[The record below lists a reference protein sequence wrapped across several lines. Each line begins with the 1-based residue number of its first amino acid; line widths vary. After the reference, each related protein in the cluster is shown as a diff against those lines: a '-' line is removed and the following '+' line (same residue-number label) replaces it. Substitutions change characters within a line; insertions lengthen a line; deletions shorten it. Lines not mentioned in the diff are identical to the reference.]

1 MRHFCQYPLLV
12 FFSITIIA
20 NKKSAS
26 CWQWSN
32 LQISLLQHCLR
43 NADVCLGSSCRLART
58 LQPSDL
64 NGESNRKGDVHKWHW
79 HFLVSLTPLGGYV
92 SPSSSFGLPLVPHCH
107 LLSSFWVTI
116 GCVILRR
123 HLWMAQNAEGK
134 CWGGGGHK
142 VWYVLWVHH
151 TFSWTVFF
159 MVTLSPG
166 LDLSLKCYYLLL
178 ISPPVSTVYNPPPS
192 DSVCN
197 EAGSVFL

>member
-92 SPSSSFGLPLVPHCH
+92 SPSSSFGLPFVPHCH
-107 LLSSFWVTI
+107 LMSSFWVTI
-116 GCVILRR
+116 GCLILRR
-123 HLWMAQNAEGK
+123 HLWMAKCRGK
-134 CWGGGGHK
+134 
-142 VWYVLWVHH
+142 VLGRRWPQ
-151 TFSWTVFF
+151 S
-159 MVTLSPG
+159 
-166 LDLSLKCYYLLL
+166 L
-178 ISPPVSTVYNPPPS
+178 ISIMSTSYIFMNSLFHGDLITWTWPQLKMLLFASDLPARVYS
-192 DSVCN
+192 LQST
-197 EAGSVFL
+197 SIR